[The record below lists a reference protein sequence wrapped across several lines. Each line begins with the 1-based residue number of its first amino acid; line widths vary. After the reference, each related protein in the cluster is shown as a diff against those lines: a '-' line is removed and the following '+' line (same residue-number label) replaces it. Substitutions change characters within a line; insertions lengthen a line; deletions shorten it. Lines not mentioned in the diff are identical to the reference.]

1 MGYSYLN
8 RKYTYEASTVKT
20 APQKS
25 LPHLKPTDSGSTEF
39 GIVEIG
45 HGESHAFVSSVVCV
59 ERCLYCVVVFF
70 FFQKRDEEHRKTLK
84 NYLHF
89 TTFFSSLGGL
99 GGGAK
104 VAEDE
109 GLAREKLG
117 CVTGEGKGC
126 RRKCRR

>member
-1 MGYSYLN
+1 MI
-8 RKYTYEASTVKT
+8 RVKSMT
-20 APQKS
+20 TEDLCTIFFPQKR
-25 LPHLKPTDSGSTEF
+25 G
-39 GIVEIG
+39 
-45 HGESHAFVSSVVCV
+45 
-59 ERCLYCVVVFF
+59 
-70 FFQKRDEEHRKTLK
+70 EEHRKTLK
-84 NYLHF
+84 TYLNF

-104 VAEDE
+104 VARDE

>member
-8 RKYTYEASTVKT
+8 RKYTHETSTYVKT

-25 LPHLKPTDSGSTEF
+25 LPDLKPTDSSSTEF
-39 GIVEIG
+39 GITEI
-45 HGESHAFVSSVVCV
+45 SLAFVSSVIHV
-59 ERCLYCVVVFF
+59 RRSLYYFF
-70 FFQKRDEEHRKTLK
+70 PQKRGEEHGKTLK
-84 NYLHF
+84 TYLNF

-104 VAEDE
+104 VARDE